1 MQEQERH
8 IKELLELTMEI
19 ARETEHRV
27 SFEFSISGELTN
39 LHIFD
44 TRGGEVQKVF
54 TIYPYIDIG
63 RDEYHAAKK
72 YLEAILETEVLQ

>member
-19 ARETEHRV
+19 ARETEHCV
-27 SFEFSISGELTN
+27 SFELSTSGELTN

-54 TIYPYIDIG
+54 AIYPYIDIG
-63 RDEYHAAKK
+63 RDEYNAAKK
-72 YLEAILETEVLQ
+72 YLEAILETEVPQ